1 MSIAPECLVDEL
13 VEATGGGGRASCELG
28 ETAEALTLGELRRL
42 SETCSGIGDLLRFG
56 QI

>member
-1 MSIAPECLVDEL
+1 MSVAPECLVDEL
-13 VEATGGGGRASCELG
+13 VEATGGGGRASCGLG

-42 SETCSGIGDLLRFG
+42 SEACDGIGGLLRFG